1 MRELSG
7 DAELGTNGRANEKKK
22 KKKRGKVKAQ
32 TSVVKIKEA
41 RETAQ
46 LVK

>member
-1 MRELSG
+1 MKELSG
-7 DAELGTNGRANEKKK
+7 DAELGTNGRANEKK

>member
-7 DAELGTNGRANEKKK
+7 DAELGTNGRANEKR
-22 KKKRGKVKAQ
+22 KKRRGEVKAE
-32 TSVVKIKEA
+32 TSIVKIKEA

>member
-22 KKKRGKVKAQ
+22 RRGKVKAQ

>member
-1 MRELSG
+1 MEEQTRRGE
-7 DAELGTNGRANEKKK
+7 GTNGRANEKR
-22 KKKRGKVKAQ
+22 KKRRGEVEAE

-41 RETAQ
+41 REMAQ